1 MTKTMK
7 TQLKC
12 KENLRLGILVPAIFN
27 SDMDQADVRLV
38 ASGGV
43 SFRAHKVNLFLYFF
57 MYRRYG
63 TGTGIVTGT
72 DS

>member
-12 KENLRLGILVPAIFN
+12 KENLRLGILVPSLFN

-38 ASGGV
+38 ASDGV
-43 SFRAHKVNLFLYFF
+43 SFKAHKVGFKLSFYA
-57 MYRRYG
+57 
-63 TGTGIVTGT
+63 IPVPVTIGEHR
-72 DS
+72 